1 MTMAVWQ
8 WAGIAW
14 LATGLAVV
22 CASRSAGTDG
32 PLSQESILSSIA
44 LSAAL
49 ILGAPFLLLF
59 ILGVCFQ
66 MLWRGSIPIISRD
79 WWPARAAKFA
89 VPPGPKVM
97 ITDWLTKKIT
107 VAEAEADNPGI
118 SDDRVSLSPEAAR
131 PFGFL
136 NRQWEA
142 LKAEIKPGDE
152 LWSFCSPT
160 ESWQQLAGLMGV
172 TLLRDGK
179 VIEVINELTLRALS
193 APSGSRLRKIGP

>member
-97 ITDWLTKKIT
+97 ITDWLTK
-107 VAEAEADNPGI
+107 
-118 SDDRVSLSPEAAR
+118 RSPSRKLR
-131 PFGFL
+131 PII
-136 NRQWEA
+136 RA
-142 LKAEIKPGDE
+142 
-152 LWSFCSPT
+152 SV
-160 ESWQQLAGLMGV
+160 M
-172 TLLRDGK
+172 
-179 VIEVINELTLRALS
+179 IECHS
-193 APSGSRLRKIGP
+193 LRKLLGLLVF